1 MSENHTDCER
11 FEALLLDDASDPNLQ
26 DSNMQAWHRHLE
38 DCSECRQQWV
48 AHQMLVATFD
58 EVPVPELS
66 PAFEAG
72 LQRKIDFSI
81 EVKPLAGWRRVA
93 MIGYALL
100 AIGLMGWVFKRFP
113 LPPVSIDPASPWI
126 MALAI
131 AAVPL
136 TLWLTIGLSRWL
148 PAKRSNGLTQLS
160 LL

>member
-26 DSNMQAWHRHLE
+26 DSNMQAWHRHLATCP
-38 DCSECRQQWV
+38 DCRQQWA
-48 AHQMLVATFD
+48 AHQMLEATFN
-58 EVPVPELS
+58 EMPVPELS

-72 LQRKIDFSI
+72 LQRKIDSTI
-81 EVKPLAGWRRVA
+81 EVKPLAGWRTAA

-100 AIGLMGWVFKRFP
+100 AVGLMGWVFKRFP
-113 LPPVSIDPASPWI
+113 LPSVSIDPASPWI

-131 AAVPL
+131 GAVPL
-136 TLWLTIGLSRWL
+136 TLWLTIGLTRWL
-148 PAKRSNGLTQLS
+148 PSMRGKSFTQLS